1 MNRRGEPYRSRLGLA
16 IDFRCPGV
24 GSYNVATQV
33 VENTSF
39 DRLYFYNDDRP
50 FHVSIGP
57 QGSGQVT
64 LMQRSP

>member
-1 MNRRGEPYRSRLGLA
+1 M
-16 IDFRCPGV
+16 I
-24 GSYNVATQV
+24 VAAWL
-33 VENTSF
+33 VENISF

-64 LMQRSP
+64 LMQRSPSGRLMPWRISTADFTQMLSAARPA